1 MNYEDKI
8 YGKVEI
14 TEPVILELINCS
26 TLQRLKK
33 IDQIG
38 YFEPY
43 FPGTAHSR
51 FEHSIGVFLLLDKY
65 RTPIEEKIAGLIH
78 DVSHSVFSHCIDY
91 VLDIGSEKEHNHQDN
106 IFDEFV
112 RKSEIPKIIK
122 KHNLDVD
129 YILDDNNFPLKEK
142 NLPDICADRIDYSLR
157 TAVIFKEL
165 KQKDA
170 QEILDNLMVENN
182 NWVFKNIKFARKYA
196 ELFLKLNIKYYAG
209 IASAVMFRTVGDYL
223 RYALAKNYIE
233 QSDLYSTDKQV
244 LSKIA
249 EYHEQDG
256 NLKLLFDRMNN
267 KVGFKNNPNQY
278 DAQVYCKSRV
288 VDPLYKAGK
297 EIKRISEIDKDW
309 GLVLDREI
317 KPKSYF
323 LKFDK

>member
-1 MNYEDKI
+1 MHYEDKV
-8 YGKVEI
+8 YGKAEI

-26 TLQRLKK
+26 TLQRLKE

-51 FEHSIGVFLLLDKY
+51 FEHSLGVFLLLDKY
-65 RTPIEEKIAGLIH
+65 KAQIEEKIAGLIH

-112 RKSEIPKIIK
+112 RKSEIPKILK

-170 QEILDNLMVENN
+170 QEILDNLIVENN
-182 NWVFKNIKFARKYA
+182 NWVFKNIEFVRKYA

-209 IASAVMFRTVGDYL
+209 ITSAVMFRTVGDYL
-223 RYALAKNYIE
+223 RYALAKDYIE
-233 QSDLYSTDKQV
+233 KNDLYGTDKQV

-249 EYHEQDG
+249 KYHEQDD
-256 NLKLLFDRMNN
+256 NLELLFDRMSN
-267 KVGFKNNPNQY
+267 KIGFKNDPNRY

-288 VDPLYKAGK
+288 VDPLYKVGK
-297 EIKRISEIDKDW
+297 EIKRISEIDKKW
-309 GLVLDREI
+309 KVVLDKEM

-323 LKFDK
+323 LKFDR